1 MSQIFDAL
9 HQSQGERSGIGARKF
24 STAKELLQAV
34 EQKVESQVEGEAPA
48 GQLVCREH
56 LLQFP
61 SAQLVLPIHSKFVCF
76 SRTDGLAAEKFRF
89 LATRLRH
96 LQQKR
101 SLKRIVITSSVPGE
115 GKTMVAANLA
125 CALAGGKQ
133 DVLLVEGDLRRHS
146 LAKQLGLGE
155 VAGLG
160 ELLQGKADSFNNIR
174 HLESS
179 GLCVLLAGN
188 PDTSPL
194 EFMEPAKLAV
204 CMDSVSAGFDWVIID
219 SPPMLPLADTTI
231 WMRLADAIMLVT
243 RPGVTTKSQLQR
255 ALEAVEQ
262 SKLLGAVLNA
272 STEATAGKYYYHY
285 AAKAPAIPIES
296 SVAR

>member
-9 HQSQGERSGIGARKF
+9 HQSQGEQSGNGSRKF

-34 EQKVESQVEGEAPA
+34 EHKVESQVDGEEPA

-56 LLQFP
+56 LQQFP
-61 SAQLVLPIHSKFVCF
+61 AVQPTLLVHSKWVCF
-76 SRTDGLAAEKFRF
+76 SQTDSLAAEKFRF

-101 SLKRIVITSSVPGE
+101 SLKRIVITSSVPSE

-133 DVLLVEGDLRRHS
+133 NVLLVEGDLRRPS

-155 VAGLG
+155 IAGLG
-160 ELLQGKADSFNNIR
+160 QLLQGKADRFNNIR
-174 HLESS
+174 RLESEDF
-179 GLCVLLAGN
+179 CVLSAGN
-188 PDTSPL
+188 IDTSPV
-194 EFMEPAKLAV
+194 EFMEPGRLAV

-243 RPGVTTKSQLQR
+243 RPGVTTKHQLQR

-262 SKLLGAVLNA
+262 SKLLGAVINA
-272 STEATAGKYYYHY
+272 STEAAASKYYYDY
-285 AAKAPAIPIES
+285 AGKSPAVPMES
-296 SVAR
+296 SVAQ

>member
-9 HQSQGERSGIGARKF
+9 HQSQGERFGSGTRKF
-24 STAKELLQAV
+24 PTAKELLQAV
-34 EQKVESQVEGEAPA
+34 EQRVESHVGGDEPA

-56 LLQFP
+56 LRQFP
-61 SAQLVLPIHSKFVCF
+61 SAQVALPTHSKFVCF

-115 GKTMVAANLA
+115 GKTMIAANLA

-155 VAGLG
+155 IAGLSQ
-160 ELLQGKADSFNNIR
+160 LLEGKADNFNNIR

-179 GLCVLLAGN
+179 GLCLLLAGN
-188 PDTSPL
+188 THTSPM
-194 EFMEPAKLAV
+194 EFMEPGRLAV
-204 CMDSVSAGFDWVIID
+204 CMDKVSAGFDWVVID

-243 RPGVTTKSQLQR
+243 RPGVTTKNQLQR
-255 ALEAVEQ
+255 TLEAVEQ

-272 STEATAGKYYYHY
+272 STEATASKYYYHY
-285 AAKAPAIPIES
+285 AGRSPAIPIES
-296 SVAR
+296 SVAK